1 MQGSYG
7 KEPFD
12 LRLTVLRMMRRL
24 DKIIM
29 VTLAGTLLFGGGYY
43 VKNVLLRGE
52 PQYSA
57 VSTYKIEYA
66 DEDWAQNGTYINAT
80 TWNTYVH
87 TEEFLEM
94 VQKHWDEM
102 HQEGTG
108 GLQEALGGQTEN
120 AGASASG
127 ERFKADL
134 PSDLR
139 VMTTTVTASS
149 PESCLETAAAVEAAM
164 TEDFP
169 QVTAEV
175 SSVRVIDSA
184 DEALEVIPDVR
195 TGRAF
200 VLSAVLSFFF
210 AMVLFLLKET
220 WDDSIWLP
228 SAMRKRYGLAVL
240 GTVHAKEFAA
250 NAAYLFSGMKKIA
263 VVAVDGEINPAEV
276 AAQLAEITGKD
287 LADGAAGQQWIPV
300 PSPLLSPEVCGILR
314 EMDGILLAVRAGS
327 HSGKPLEY
335 VLEYL
340 REQDC
345 QVTAAVLW
353 NADELLIR
361 SYYGFRG
368 EREAY
373 EGTGTGFCDESVHGS
388 IG

>member
-127 ERFKADL
+127 ERFKAEYGKQK
-134 PSDLR
+134 
-139 VMTTTVTASS
+139 
-149 PESCLETAAAVEAAM
+149 ESCGSGNEEKQGGSR
-164 TEDFP
+164 TE
-169 QVTAEV
+169 
-175 SSVRVIDSA
+175 
-184 DEALEVIPDVR
+184 
-195 TGRAF
+195 
-200 VLSAVLSFFF
+200 
-210 AMVLFLLKET
+210 
-220 WDDSIWLP
+220 
-228 SAMRKRYGLAVL
+228 
-240 GTVHAKEFAA
+240 
-250 NAAYLFSGMKKIA
+250 
-263 VVAVDGEINPAEV
+263 
-276 AAQLAEITGKD
+276 
-287 LADGAAGQQWIPV
+287 
-300 PSPLLSPEVCGILR
+300 
-314 EMDGILLAVRAGS
+314 
-327 HSGKPLEY
+327 
-335 VLEYL
+335 
-340 REQDC
+340 
-345 QVTAAVLW
+345 
-353 NADELLIR
+353 
-361 SYYGFRG
+361 
-368 EREAY
+368 
-373 EGTGTGFCDESVHGS
+373 
-388 IG
+388 